1 MTTKYLKPAP
11 GRAVYQM
18 DGKPWPAD
26 GMDAENSLFVRRR
39 LKDGDLIEAERPVAI
54 VEPAA
59 EAETTETT
67 ETPETETTETGS
79 KPKRS
84 KTTGEK

>member
-1 MTTKYLKPAP
+1 MTTRYLKPAP

-18 DGKPWPAD
+18 DGRPWPAD

-39 LKDGDLIEAERPVAI
+39 LKDGDLIEAERPVA
-54 VEPAA
+54 VAA
-59 EAETTETT
+59 TVAEMQATETA
-67 ETPETETTETGS
+67 ETPETDTTETGS

>member
-59 EAETTETT
+59 EAETTGT
-67 ETPETETTETGS
+67 EPTETGS

>member
-39 LKDGDLIEAERPVAI
+39 LKDGDLVEAERPVAI

-59 EAETTETT
+59 EAETTET
-67 ETPETETTETGS
+67 EPTETGS

>member
-18 DGKPWPAD
+18 DGKPWPAE

-39 LKDGDLIEAERPVAI
+39 LKDGDLIEAERPVA
-54 VEPAA
+54 ETAA
-59 EAETTETT
+59 EAEATETT

>member
-1 MTTKYLKPAP
+1 MKIKYLKPAP

-39 LKDGDLIEAERPVAI
+39 LKDGDLVEAERPLAI
-54 VEPAA
+54 AETAA
-59 EAETTETT
+59 EAETT
-67 ETPETETTETGS
+67 ETETTETGS
-79 KPKRS
+79 KTKRS

>member
-11 GRAVYQM
+11 GRAIYQM

-39 LKDGDLIEAERPVAI
+39 LKDGDLVEAERPVAI

-59 EAETTETT
+59 KAETTETEPT
-67 ETPETETTETGS
+67 ETWS